1 MDVDDKKISACH
13 ADLIDMFHKHKLNI
27 GEILITYGN
36 LGYTL
41 GASID
46 GHTGKGPTEEEL
58 KKAYYT
64 NPTVGVGLM
73 LQGIEV
79 TGWYNQLVQLLKD
92 KEKENDTEQS

>member
-1 MDVDDKKISACH
+1 MDTDNDKISACH
-13 ADLIDMFHKHKLNI
+13 TELIDIFQKYKLNI

-46 GHTGKGPTEEEL
+46 GHAGQGPSEEEL

-64 NPTVGVGLM
+64 TPTVGVGLM

-79 TGWYNQLVQLLKD
+79 TGWYNQLIQLLKD
-92 KEKENDTEQS
+92 KEKENDT